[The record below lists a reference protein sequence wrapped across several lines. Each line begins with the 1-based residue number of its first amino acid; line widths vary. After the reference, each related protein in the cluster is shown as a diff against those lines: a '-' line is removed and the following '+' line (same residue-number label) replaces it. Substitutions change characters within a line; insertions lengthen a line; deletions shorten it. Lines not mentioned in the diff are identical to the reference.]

1 MLAITRITG
10 QITGIAVLGAI
21 WAARVAAIT
30 GSTGDASEAPATAQ
44 TAALQDTIL
53 VVVIAMAGALALA
66 LWGWNVERRERQ
78 TSAQAPKRSDSEPR
92 VATPSEAGQ
101 PDR

>member
-30 GSTGDASEAPATAQ
+30 GSTGDASDAPATAQ

-66 LWGWNVERRERQ
+66 AWGLRLERRE
-78 TSAQAPKRSDSEPR
+78 KRIA
-92 VATPSEAGQ
+92 VEAKAG
-101 PDR
+101 